1 MSNRRNN
8 VKIEISPDEIA
19 APAHACFAGTPT
31 TIIGGAM
38 MIVRSTVHPASFSPE
53 PFSCSRT
60 RAAVL

>member
-19 APAHACFAGTPT
+19 GIALARNPDGT